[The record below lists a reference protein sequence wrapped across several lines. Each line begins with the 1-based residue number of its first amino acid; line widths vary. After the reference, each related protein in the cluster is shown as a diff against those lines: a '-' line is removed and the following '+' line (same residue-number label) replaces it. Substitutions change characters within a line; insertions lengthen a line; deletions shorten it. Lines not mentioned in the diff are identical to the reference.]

1 MKPTPAEKPGSV
13 LLNFEIES
21 AVAQEAIE
29 VIEPQI
35 RAPFVYKTYEKID
48 HLRYMKK
55 KVIKAEKLNEFM
67 DLYKS
72 NYLS

>member
-1 MKPTPAEKPGSV
+1 MKPPPEEKPGSV

-21 AVAQEAIE
+21 AIAQEAIE
-29 VIEPQI
+29 VLEPQI
-35 RAPFVYKTYEKID
+35 RAPFVYKTYEQID